1 VKTPPVELR
10 LSEYWTNYFAIPW
23 YVEYTGLYDFLAQ
36 QFQNGDI
43 FVEIGGLLG
52 KSAAYMGR
60 RTTDLRKDVTTIVV
74 DNLCGLPDP
83 AYVIDGSDL
92 AKAMLDNFTAVGVEK
107 RCHLLSMPS
116 PSAATLFADKSIAA
130 VYVDGDHSYEGA
142 KADILAWWPKIRP
155 GGYMCGHDYVPHMPG
170 VVRAVTE
177 IFGGNVE
184 TLPVRV
190 VPVASTFSVR
200 KPAI

>member
-1 VKTPPVELR
+1 MKIKQPD
-10 LSEYWTNYFAIPW
+10 LSSAEYWVNYRAIPW
-23 YVEYTGLYDFLAQ
+23 YVEYVNLYDFLAQ
-36 QFQNGDI
+36 QFQSGDI

-60 RTTDLRKDVTTIVV
+60 RTADMRKDVTTIVV

-83 AYVIDGSDL
+83 AYVIEGTEL
-92 AKAMLDNFTAVGVEK
+92 AKAMLDNFVAAGVEK
-107 RCHLLSMPS
+107 RCHLLTMSS
-116 PSAATLFADKSIAA
+116 PDAAALFADKSLAA

-155 GGYMCGHDYVPHMPG
+155 GGYMCGHDYVSNMPG

>member
-1 VKTPPVELR
+1 MSSFKHAVTKC
-10 LSEYWTNYFAIPW
+10 
-23 YVEYTGLYDFLAQ
+23 
-36 QFQNGDI
+36 GD
-43 FVEIGGLLG
+43 
-52 KSAAYMGR
+52 S
-60 RTTDLRKDVTTIVV
+60 
-74 DNLCGLPDP
+74 
-83 AYVIDGSDL
+83 
-92 AKAMLDNFTAVGVEK
+92 
-107 RCHLLSMPS
+107 
-116 PSAATLFADKSIAA
+116 FADKSIAA

-190 VPVASTFSVR
+190 IPVASTFSVR

>member
-1 VKTPPVELR
+1 VKIKQSD
-10 LSEYWTNYFAIPW
+10 LSSAEYWTNYRAIPW
-23 YVEYTGLYDFLAQ
+23 YVEYVNLYDFLAQ

-60 RTTDLRKDVTTIVV
+60 RTADMRKDVNTIVV

-83 AYVIDGSDL
+83 AYVIEGTEL
-92 AKAMLDNFTAVGVEK
+92 AKAMLDNFVAVGVEK
-107 RCHLLSMPS
+107 RCHLLTMSS
-116 PSAATLFADKSIAA
+116 PDAAALFADKSLAA

-155 GGYMCGHDYVPHMPG
+155 GGYMCGHDYVAHMPG